1 MTEKRQQHREAMGC
15 TLKVRD
21 IHHDRPLGCLV
32 DLSESG
38 FMLLS
43 DQAFEAGL
51 VIQLCFEFPA
61 PVDGQSSIEL
71 GAESL
76 WVSPANK
83 PDYFWNGFRIID
95 VSPAAAEIL
104 ARIVRAAAAAS

>member
-15 TLKVRD
+15 ALKVRD
-21 IHHDRPLGCLV
+21 LNRDVPLGCLV

-43 DQAFEAGL
+43 DQAFDAGS
-51 VIQLCFEFPA
+51 VIQVCFELPA
-61 PVDGQSSIEL
+61 PVAGEWSIEL

-95 VSPAAAEIL
+95 VSASAAEIL
-104 ARIVRAAAAAS
+104 AHIVRSAAAAS

>member
-1 MTEKRQQHREAMGC
+1 MTEKRRQTREAMGC
-15 TLKVRD
+15 ALKVRD
-21 IHHDRPLGCLV
+21 RNRDVPLGCLV

-51 VIQLCFEFPA
+51 VLQVCFELPQ
-61 PVDGQSSIEL
+61 PVAGEWSIEL

-95 VSPAAAEIL
+95 ISPAAAAVL
-104 ARIVRAAAAAS
+104 ATIVQAAATS